1 MWPIV
6 SIVVARLND
15 RSQGVKP
22 TLVLR
27 CDRRKCALNGLL
39 AIANMHF
46 AARFAQYLGRM
57 SDSSTHAGINDSDP
71 LIALTALIVGRA
83 DSTGG
88 R

>member
-1 MWPIV
+1 M
-6 SIVVARLND
+6 
-15 RSQGVKP
+15 
-22 TLVLR
+22 LR
-27 CDRRKCALNGLL
+27 RDRRKCAHFGGLV
-39 AIANMHF
+39 IANMHF

-71 LIALTALIVGRA
+71 LIALIVGRA